1 MFLEKRMQTKRHVP
15 VPKNICLILLPLMLL
30 LGLSDAFG
38 QQRLRFT
45 SDKINGRRVGGE
57 RVNYLI
63 GNVVIR
69 QAETIIYADSAAV
82 LRSENKAEAYGRIR
96 VIEGDSVNIT
106 SRQLVYDGN
115 TGTAHLTKDVVYR
128 DGKTI
133 LYTDNLEFNK
143 FTGISSYYGGGRMVD
158 NQNTLT
164 SRQGSFDKPNQQASF
179 FGNVVLKSPD
189 ATVTSDTLYYNT
201 ATGQARF
208 VGFTRVVRNDGTVT
222 EGKEGLS
229 YNTQSEN
236 AAVMQGF
243 IENQDYI
250 ITGNRLRYNRQTEL
264 FTAKGKVKMT
274 AKDKQIIITGDEAF
288 YDKTTGLTRIWGNP
302 VMKRP
307 VQNDTLYL
315 SADTMMSVESQIAAE
330 KRLLAWG
337 DIKIFKEDLQ
347 GLADSLAYRLADSVL
362 FFYRDPVLWNVQNQM
377 TGDTITMQIRN
388 NQIDRMRLLQNG
400 FVISKDTLINHYN
413 QVKGRLITA
422 FFGTEELEQVAVNGN
437 AESIYFVLD
446 EKAANVMM
454 GMNRLTS
461 SSMLITFGKGT
472 VQQIRF
478 YQQPE
483 AVFVPPHELQEPQT
497 RLQGFIWREE
507 QRPSKDD
514 VLFRKKTATE
524 PAAAPET
531 TSGTA
536 AGNPAA
542 TPAGSRPTQP
552 AAQPA
557 APATERGAKAATPLK
572 KEDQ

>member
-1 MFLEKRMQTKRHVP
+1 M
-15 VPKNICLILLPLMLL
+15 PKNICLILLPLLL
-30 LGLSDAFG
+30 LIGISDAFA

-45 SDKINGRRVGGE
+45 ADKINGRRVGGE

-63 GNVVIR
+63 GNVVIK
-69 QAETIIYADSAAV
+69 QAETTIYADSASV
-82 LRSENKAEAYGRIR
+82 QRSENQAEAFGRIR

-106 SRQLVYDGN
+106 SKQLVYDGN
-115 TGTAHLTKDVVYR
+115 TGTAHLYKDVIYR
-128 DGKTI
+128 DGKAT

-143 FTGISSYYGGGRMVD
+143 FTGISSYFGGGRLV
-158 NQNTLT
+158 NNSNTLT
-164 SRQGSFDKPNQQASF
+164 SKQGSYDKQNQQASF
-179 FGNVVLKSPD
+179 FGKVVLTSPD
-189 ATVTSDTLYYNT
+189 ATATSDTLYYNT

-208 VGFTRVVRNDGTVT
+208 VGPYRIVRRDGTIV
-222 EGKEGLS
+222 EGTDEFI

-236 AAVMQGF
+236 ATVVQGF

-250 ITGNRLRYNRQTEL
+250 ITGDRLRYNRQKEF
-264 FTAKGKVKMT
+264 FTAKGKVQMI
-274 AKDKQIIITGDEAF
+274 AKNRQIIITGDEAF
-288 YDKTTGLTRIWGNP
+288 YDKTTGLTKVWGNP

-315 SADTMMSVESQIAAE
+315 SADTMMSVESEVAAK
-330 KRLLAWG
+330 KRLLAWNG
-337 DIKIFKEDLQ
+337 VKIYKQDLQ
-347 GLADSLAYRLADSVL
+347 GLSDSLAYRLADSVL

-377 TGDTITMQIRN
+377 TGDTISMQIRN
-388 NQIDRMRLLQNG
+388 NQVDRMRLMQNG
-400 FVISKDTLINHYN
+400 FVISKDTVINYYN

-422 FFGTEELEQVAVNGN
+422 FFGKEELEQVAVNGN

-461 SSMLITFGKGT
+461 SSMLISFGNST

-497 RLQGFIWREE
+497 RLQGFVWRAE
-507 QRPSKDD
+507 QRPTKED
-514 VLFRKKTATE
+514 VLFRKKAATP
-524 PAAAPET
+524 PAEI
-531 TSGTA
+531 GTA
-536 AGNPAA
+536 AGGGPAA
-542 TPAGSRPTQP
+542 GSAASGTGAAIPVKNVVAP
-552 AAQPA
+552 AANSNA
-557 APATERGAKAATPLK
+557 APAAKPAVPAAATGERKTTAPLK